1 VLDRQELDGALTFGE
16 GTISL
21 PLVPAIKTGW
31 TLPPEEIMKT
41 PGYRRPKD

>member
-1 VLDRQELDGALTFGE
+1 MVRSPSVRAPF
-16 GTISL
+16 SL